1 MNMQTASRSIATF
14 LGFGLLVATAT
25 ALPWQPADAGK
36 PAEPVKGAD
45 PAKAPAATDGAKVE
59 PAVAD
64 PYILGNTL
72 KDIDGKDQP
81 LAQYK
86 GKVLLLVNVA
96 SKCGYTRQYAGLET
110 LHQTYKDQGLVI
122 LGIPSNDFGSQ
133 EPGTESEIKEFCTK
147 NYKVTFPMFSKI
159 AVTGADANPL
169 YKQLAAQKGVAGGE
183 PKWNFNKYLVDREG
197 RVVEHFDSGV
207 KPEAD
212 LLKKKIEAL
221 LNAKSAAPAETAKSP
236 AVTAPAK
243 SDGK

>member
-25 ALPWQPADAGK
+25 ALPWQPADSTK
-36 PAEPVKGAD
+36 PANPDKTPDAAEQ
-45 PAKAPAATDGAKVE
+45 AKP
-59 PAVAD
+59 AD
-64 PYILGNTL
+64 PYVLGNTL

-110 LHQTYKDQGLVI
+110 LQQTYKDQGLVV

-133 EPGTESEIKEFCTK
+133 EPGTESEIKEFCSK

-159 AVTGADANPL
+159 PVTGVEAHPL

-207 KPEAD
+207 KPESD

-221 LNAKSAAPAETAKSP
+221 LNAKSAAPAETAKTP
-236 AVTAPAK
+236 AETAPAK

>member
-25 ALPWQPADAGK
+25 ALPWQPADSTK
-36 PAEPVKGAD
+36 PANPDKTPDAAEQ
-45 PAKAPAATDGAKVE
+45 AKP
-59 PAVAD
+59 AD
-64 PYILGNTL
+64 PYVLGNTL

-110 LHQTYKDQGLVI
+110 LHQTYKDQGLVV

-133 EPGTESEIKEFCTK
+133 EPGTESEIKEFCSK

-159 AVTGADANPL
+159 PVTGGEAHPL
-169 YKQLAAQKGVAGGE
+169 Y
-183 PKWNFNKYLVDREG
+183 KYLVDREG

-207 KPEAD
+207 KPESD

-221 LNAKSAAPAETAKSP
+221 LNAKSAAPAETAKTP
-236 AVTAPAK
+236 AETAPAK